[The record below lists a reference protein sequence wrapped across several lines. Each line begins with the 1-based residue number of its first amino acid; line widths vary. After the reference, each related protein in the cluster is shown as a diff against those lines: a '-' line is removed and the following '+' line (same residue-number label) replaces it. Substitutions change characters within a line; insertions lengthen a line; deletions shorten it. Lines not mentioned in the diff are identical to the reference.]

1 MRVQVAEDRKRERD
15 KEENV
20 KKHKEEEYSKTG
32 MEGAEK
38 EVVAELPASK
48 KEEGIKKP
56 VIVVYGPLDQ
66 RISETF
72 Y

>member
-1 MRVQVAEDRKRERD
+1 MQ
-15 KEENV
+15 
-20 KKHKEEEYSKTG
+20 G
-32 MEGAEK
+32 PEK
-38 EVVAELPASK
+38 EVVAEVPASK
-48 KEEGIKKP
+48 KEGGVKKP

>member
-15 KEENV
+15 KEEKV
-20 KKHKEEEYSKTG
+20 KRLKQDEYSKTG
-32 MEGAEK
+32 MQGPEK
-38 EVVAELPASK
+38 EVVAEVPPSK
-48 KEEGIKKP
+48 KEKVVKKP